1 MRIMVGVDSGS
12 RAALEEALHLARRL
26 DAELHVVYSSFV
38 SAALFS
44 AVARVP
50 VDVESIKDAQSEE
63 TWEMVEEVL
72 AEHPYPIHRHTV
84 HGYPPDALLDTE
96 KELQPDL
103 IVLGSRG
110 RGELAS
116 FLLGSTGHRVLQ
128 YANANVLIVKDLEPD
143 ED

>member
-1 MRIMVGVDSGS
+1 MRIMVGVDSS
-12 RAALEEALHLARRL
+12 SAAALEEALHLAHQL

-50 VDVESIKDAQSEE
+50 VDVESIKDAQAES

-72 AEHPYPIHRHTV
+72 ATHPYPIHKHTV
-84 HGYPPDALLDTE
+84 HGYPPDALLDAE

-128 YANANVLIVKDLEPD
+128 YAKANVLIVKHNE
-143 ED
+143 EDDD

>member
-1 MRIMVGVDSGS
+1 MRIMVGVDSSS
-12 RAALEEALHLARRL
+12 RAALEEALHLARQL
-26 DAELHVVYSSFV
+26 DAELHIVYSSFV

-50 VDVESIKDAQSEE
+50 VDVESIKDAQAEA

-72 AEHPYPIHRHTV
+72 ATHPYPVHKHTV
-84 HGYPPDALLDTE
+84 HGYPPDALLDAE
-96 KELQPDL
+96 KDLHPDL

-128 YANANVLIVKDLEPD
+128 YAKANVLIVKHQ
-143 ED
+143 EDDD

>member
-1 MRIMVGVDSGS
+1 MRIMVGVDSSS

-50 VDVESIKDAQSEE
+50 VDVESIKDAQAEAA
-63 TWEMVEEVL
+63 WEMVDEIL
-72 AEHPYPIHRHTV
+72 STHPYPVHKHTV
-84 HGYPPDALLDTE
+84 HGYPPDALLDAE
-96 KELQPDL
+96 KELQPDM

-128 YANANVLIVKDLEPD
+128 YATANVLIVKDRGA
-143 ED
+143 EDD

>member
-1 MRIMVGVDSGS
+1 MRIMVGIDASS
-12 RAALEEALHLARRL
+12 RGALEEALALAKRL
-26 DAELHVVYSSFV
+26 DAELHLVYSSFV

-50 VDVESIKDAQSEE
+50 VDVEAIKDAQAEGV
-63 TWEMVEEVL
+63 WEMVDDVMAGEEF
-72 AEHPYPIHRHTV
+72 PIHRHTV
-84 HGYPPDALLDTE
+84 NGYPPDALLDAE
-96 KELQPDL
+96 KELHPDL

-128 YANANVLIVKDLEPD
+128 YAKANVLIVKHHD

>member
-1 MRIMVGVDSGS
+1 MRIMVGVDAGS
-12 RAALEEALHLARRL
+12 RPALEEALALAKRL

-50 VDVESIKDAQSEE
+50 VDVESIKDAQAE
-63 TWEMVEEVL
+63 TVWDMVDAVMVGEDFPV
-72 AEHPYPIHRHTV
+72 HRHTV
-84 HGYPPDALLDTE
+84 SGYPPDALLDAE

-128 YANANVLIVKDLEPD
+128 YAKANVLIVKHHE
-143 ED
+143 EE

>member
-1 MRIMVGVDSGS
+1 MRIMVGVDSSSG
-12 RAALEEALHLARRL
+12 AALEEALHLARRL

-50 VDVESIKDAQSEE
+50 VDVESIKDAQAEA
-63 TWEMVEEVL
+63 TWEMVEEIL
-72 AEHPYPIHRHTV
+72 ATHPYPIHKHTV
-84 HGYPPDALLDTE
+84 HGYPPDALLDAA
-96 KELQPDL
+96 KELQPDM

-128 YANANVLIVKDLEPD
+128 YAKANVLIVKHD
-143 ED
+143 EEDDD